1 MNVQRQLL
9 FSWLLLLSAHGS
21 AQDLGLL
28 FLKGSLPAA
37 YSQAGLP
44 LDEGLHIAAGNASA
58 SFATNGPSF
67 NDVFKR
73 NSLGQRYVDIRAY
86 GASFPEQTAVS
97 AGFGLRTLDVAYAW
111 NSFSLMAGHGF
122 RFESAFQY
130 PKAMAEL
137 ATFGNGPFVGREV
150 NLGINADVN
159 AYNEFSVGLQK
170 KMGIITFGL
179 RGKLLYGISSL
190 KTDEASALFT
200 TDEAF
205 YAWNLTNSY
214 TVRSSGLLRYYSLDS
229 IDVNFKPLT
238 FENVFFNNAGWGLDA
253 GISVQ
258 LSKNSLITVGLQDA
272 GSIRWDFFPRKYQSK
287 GAFTFDGLDVFSSLG
302 DTIPIQISD
311 TLLSI
316 IEVTSGIEEYR
327 TKLNHSIIVSG
338 MFAVGKNWTL
348 MGSYTAKNL
357 VNIVNHHISLGG
369 SMKLKF
375 LDVGASVNYSNFGYL
390 NAGVFARLKL
400 GAFSLYSSVDNPA
413 VLFRPLDNKH
423 GFIRLGT
430 TLNL

>member
-1 MNVQRQLL
+1 MNVKRLLL
-9 FSWLLLLSAHGS
+9 FSWLFLLSAYGL
-21 AQDLGLL
+21 AQDTGLL
-28 FLKGSLPAA
+28 FLKGSLPSA
-37 YSQAGLP
+37 YSQAGLH
-44 LDEGLHIAAGNASA
+44 LDGGLHISVGNASA

-67 NDVFKR
+67 NDVFKK
-73 NSLGQRYVDIRAY
+73 NSLGQRYLDIRAY

-111 NSFSLMAGHGF
+111 KSFSLMAGHGF

-130 PKAMAEL
+130 PRALVEL
-137 ATFGNGPFVGREV
+137 ATFGNGPFVGREI
-150 NLGINADVN
+150 NLGIRADVN

-205 YAWNLTNSY
+205 YAWNLTNNY

-258 LSKNSLITVGLQDA
+258 LGKNSLISVGLQDV
-272 GSIRWDFFPRKYQSK
+272 GSIRWDFFPRKYHSK
-287 GAFTFDGLDVFSSLG
+287 GVFTFDGLDIFSSLG
-302 DTIPIQISD
+302 DTLPIQISD
-311 TLLSI
+311 TLLRI
-316 IEVTSGIEEYR
+316 IGVTSGIEEYR

-348 MGSYTAKNL
+348 MGSYTAKNI
-357 VNIVNHHISLGG
+357 VNIVNHHVSLGG
-369 SMKLKF
+369 SLKLNF
-375 LDVGASVNYSNFGYL
+375 MDIGASVNYSNFGYL
-390 NAGVFARLKL
+390 NAGIFARLKL
-400 GAFSLYSSVDNPA
+400 GAFSLYGSVDNPA